1 MHAIQA
7 LMKSLR
13 RSETAWRYLYNFKPA
28 IAWRLNGRP
37 SFSGDA
43 ARVVRDLREDGIAV
57 TSVRALLGAND
68 AFEEL
73 NSATRKLELENARR
87 LAEARRLAQAPS
99 GDGAEKHFTYELLGA
114 RPVLEPESVFV
125 RFALQPRV
133 LDIANA
139 HYGMY
144 TRLRQWNVWHTFA
157 TQAPARSSQLW
168 HRDWDDLHHILK
180 VFVYLTDVD
189 DGCGPFTY
197 ARGSHRID
205 AEPEYLYREGATT
218 RSDDAQMA
226 RLVPQSRWLKCTG
239 RAGAMV
245 FADTHGYH
253 KGGLARTA
261 DRLMYILMYTSPM
274 AHRADLITR
283 SSEPAPAG
291 TRQAAAALAPPG
303 S

>member
-1 MHAIQA
+1 
-7 LMKSLR
+7 MKSLR
-13 RSETAWRYLYNFKPA
+13 RRETAWRYLYNFKPA

-37 SFSGDA
+37 SLSGEA

-57 TSVRALLGAND
+57 TSVRALLGSDD

-73 NSATRKLELENARR
+73 NSATRKLERENAESI
-87 LAEARRLAQAPS
+87 AEARRMAQAPS
-99 GDGAEKHFTYELLGA
+99 SDGAEKHFMYELLGPK
-114 RPVLEPESVFV
+114 PVLELESVFV
-125 RFALQPRV
+125 QFALEPRV

-144 TRLRQWNVWHTFA
+144 TRLRQWNVWHTFT
-157 TQAPARSSQLW
+157 TQGPPRSSQLW

-205 AEPEYLYREGATT
+205 AEPECLYREGATT

-226 RLVPQSRWLKCTG
+226 RLVPQSRWLQCTG
-239 RAGAMV
+239 PAGTMV

-261 DRLMYILMYTSPM
+261 DRLMYILMFTSPM
-274 AHRADLITR
+274 AHGADMITR
-283 SSEPAPAG
+283 PSEPAPAM
-291 TRQAAAALAPPG
+291 TRQAAAALAPPRG
-303 S
+303 